1 MSGPLYLASR
11 YLRHHWGKTAIL
23 VGSITLIVFLP
34 AGLRVLVG
42 QSADALTARADATPL
57 LVGARGS
64 ALELALASLYFEGEP
79 PEPTTWAQVDRLGA
93 TGLARAI
100 PLHLGFR
107 AREHPIVGTTLAY
120 LDFRGLRVAAGRRM
134 AVLGECLLGAAA
146 ARDLGLGPGD
156 SLVSSPETVFDLAG
170 VYPLK
175 MQVVGVLAPAH
186 TPDDRAVFV
195 DMKTAWILQGLGHGH
210 QDLTA
215 PGASRAV
222 LAREGD
228 RVTANASLVQYNE
241 ITPENAGSFHFHGDL
256 SGYPISAVVAVP
268 PDEKSR
274 ALLRGRFEAPD
285 ETQQVLR
292 PRQVIDELLA
302 TVFAVQSYVVAAIAT
317 VAAGTLATAGLVF
330 LLSARLRRRE
340 IDTMVKIGAA
350 RSFVAGVLAA
360 EVIVVLLLG
369 AALAAGLTGLASR
382 FGADAIRTFL
392 VS

>member
-1 MSGPLYLASR
+1 MSGPLYLAWR

-23 VGSITLIVFLP
+23 VASIALIIFLP

-42 QSADALTARADATPL
+42 QSAEALTARADATPL

-64 ALELALASLYFEGEP
+64 ALELALASLYFEGDP
-79 PEPTTWAQVDRLGA
+79 PEPTTYAEVERVGA

-120 LDFRGLRVAAGRRM
+120 LDFRGLRVAEGRRM

-146 ARDLGLGPGD
+146 ARELGLAPGD

-175 MQVVGVLAPAH
+175 MRVVGVLAPAH

-195 DMKTAWILQGLGHGH
+195 DLKTAWILQGLGHGH
-210 QDLTA
+210 QDLAA
-215 PGASRAV
+215 PEASRAV
-222 LAREGD
+222 LTREGD

-241 ITPENAGSFHFHGDL
+241 ITPENADSFHFHGDL
-256 SGYPISAVVAVP
+256 SGYPISAVLAVP

-274 ALLRGRFEAPD
+274 RPAPGPFSRRRTTSPVRCVQPIARSSNDLLDTILDHPELRGGGDRHGGGRHPGHGG
-285 ETQQVLR
+285 
-292 PRQVIDELLA
+292 PRVPA
-302 TVFAVQSYVVAAIAT
+302 
-317 VAAGTLATAGLVF
+317 
-330 LLSARLRRRE
+330 
-340 IDTMVKIGAA
+340 
-350 RSFVAGVLAA
+350 
-360 EVIVVLLLG
+360 LG
-369 AALAAGLTGLASR
+369 APAPA
-382 FGADAIRTFL
+382 
-392 VS
+392 